1 MTDNIDPQEEV
12 TSGEEKAAA
21 DTAFLLIKD
30 WDGSWKASTD
40 IALAMTIQR
49 HANRNDVK
57 TACRDIY
64 MFLEN
69 SDIASIIA
77 SKLSEQKVSDTER
90 AAQSV
95 RQALSDRETS

>member
-1 MTDNIDPQEEV
+1 MTDNINTQEE
-12 TSGEEKAAA
+12 TAPEEEKAAA

-30 WDGSWKASTD
+30 WDGSWKATTD

-49 HANRNDVK
+49 RANRNDVK

-64 MFLEN
+64 MFLDN

-77 SKLSEQKVSDTER
+77 SKLSEEKLSDTER

-95 RQALSDRETS
+95 RQALSDRENS